1 MNNTMLVGRLT
12 TTPQLEY
19 TQTNQKYTKITLA
32 ITRPYKNT
40 EGAYDT
46 DFIPVCVY
54 NEMANSLVEYTRRGD
69 LIGVKGRLE
78 SRIITDD
85 DYNKT
90 KEMIVVAD
98 KVTFL
103 SSSHNTTDQ
112 YTQDDTNNM
121 LTPNTQN
128 DTNLNEGEI

>member
-19 TQTNQKYTKITLA
+19 TETNQKYTKITLA

-46 DFIPVCVY
+46 DFIPVFIY
-54 NEMANSLVEYTRRGD
+54 NEMANSVVEYTERGD

-78 SRIITDD
+78 TRITTDD

-98 KVTFL
+98 RITFL
-103 SSSHNTTDQ
+103 SASHNNTTE
-112 YTQDDTNNM
+112 DT
-121 LTPNTQN
+121 TPQTNQTTNTQIN